1 MSAMS
6 VGDFLALCG
15 EILLLF
21 ITVLTCV
28 DLARVRDRARLDI
41 ALVFIALAIDVVPRL
56 LPRLGIEPGLLTL
69 DQPLASVVHP
79 YLLLRLVDHFR
90 PIRGLVSWGA
100 MALVLAA
107 WGFHLFAPEPIVFS
121 WGWTVAAI
129 FTLLTLYAAGAVA
142 SAAERGQSVIQRR
155 MKLIAGGAFVFA
167 VILAAQVVAALIVDL
182 APLAQDITRVG
193 PLAMAALYYLGFT
206 PPVWLSRAWQH
217 AELSDFIRSSAGS
230 PGESSR
236 TALARLCS
244 SSRHAVGG
252 LSAAVCRWEDDR
264 QRLVLDAFGER
275 ALVGGPIAS
284 DSLVS
289 EHWRFRRPFVEDRA
303 SEVREA
309 CRRLAPG
316 LDCEALIGVPL
327 VTTSRVWGLLLIFVR
342 RSPLMPDEELRLLSL
357 FAEQSALALDYAALI
372 EQLRGVEEEVE
383 EEGFDA

>member
-1 MSAMS
+1 MS

-15 EILLLF
+15 EILLLV
-21 ITVLTCV
+21 ITVLTCI

-41 ALVFIALAIDVVPRL
+41 ALVFVALAIDVIPRL
-56 LPRLGIEPGLLTL
+56 LPRLGVDPGLLSL
-69 DQPLASVVHP
+69 VQPLARLAHP

-100 MALVLAA
+100 LVLVAAA
-107 WGFHLFAPEPIVFS
+107 WGFLLFAPEVTVTSWEWAVTAVF
-121 WGWTVAAI
+121 A
-129 FTLLTLYAAGAVA
+129 LLTLYSAGALA

-155 MKLIAGGAFVFA
+155 MKLIAGGALVFA
-167 VILAAQVVAALIVDL
+167 VLLAAQVTAALIDSL
-182 APLAQDITRVG
+182 APTAAEINRAG
-193 PLAMAALYYLGFT
+193 PLVMAALYYFGFT
-206 PPVWLSRAWQH
+206 TPVWLSRAWQH

-236 TALARLCS
+236 TALERLCS
-244 SSRHAVGG
+244 TSRHAVGG
-252 LSAAVCRWEDDR
+252 LAAAIGRWEDDR

-275 ALVGGPIAS
+275 ALVGGPIAFE
-284 DSLVS
+284 SLIS

-327 VTTSRVWGLLLIFVR
+327 VTTRRVWGLLLIFVR

-357 FAEQSALALDYAALI
+357 FAEHSALGLDYAALI
-372 EQLRGVEEEVE
+372 EQLRGVKEEVE
-383 EEGFDA
+383 EEGFDT

>member
-1 MSAMS
+1 MS

-129 FTLLTLYAAGAVA
+129 FTILTLYAAGAVA
-142 SAAERGQSVIQRR
+142 SAAERGQSVARPTRR
-155 MKLIAGGAFVFA
+155 ARVLVEEGGERSRLVAIGDASAG
-167 VILAAQVVAALIVDL
+167 L
-182 APLAQDITRVG
+182 
-193 PLAMAALYYLGFT
+193 
-206 PPVWLSRAWQH
+206 
-217 AELSDFIRSSAGS
+217 RSSITTWG
-230 PGESSR
+230 
-236 TALARLCS
+236 RLLLLLLLLLL
-244 SSRHAVGG
+244 RIV
-252 LSAAVCRWEDDR
+252 
-264 QRLVLDAFGER
+264 
-275 ALVGGPIAS
+275 LVGQVG
-284 DSLVS
+284 D
-289 EHWRFRRPFVEDRA
+289 
-303 SEVREA
+303 
-309 CRRLAPG
+309 
-316 LDCEALIGVPL
+316 
-327 VTTSRVWGLLLIFVR
+327 
-342 RSPLMPDEELRLLSL
+342 
-357 FAEQSALALDYAALI
+357 
-372 EQLRGVEEEVE
+372 
-383 EEGFDA
+383 